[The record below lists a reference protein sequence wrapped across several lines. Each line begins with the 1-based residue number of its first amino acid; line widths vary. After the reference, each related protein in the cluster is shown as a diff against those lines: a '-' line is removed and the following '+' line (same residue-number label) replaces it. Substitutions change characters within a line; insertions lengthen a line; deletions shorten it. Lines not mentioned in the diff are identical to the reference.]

1 MLMFLLDYQ
10 SDTKLEMEWVWRRL
24 KVYLMGWW
32 IWKVIEMGTG
42 RVQSKLKAY
51 QLVLVMVWLMV
62 YLMVELMV
70 IRNVLILEFCM
81 YEGEI

>member
-1 MLMFLLDYQ
+1 
-10 SDTKLEMEWVWRRL
+10 
-24 KVYLMGWW
+24 MGWW
-32 IWKVIEMGTG
+32 IWTATEMETG
-42 RVQSKLKAY
+42 MVQTKLKAN

-70 IRNVLILEFCM
+70 IRNVLILEFCR

>member
-1 MLMFLLDYQ
+1 MLLLDYQ
-10 SDTKLEMEWVWRRL
+10 SDTKLEMELVRL
-24 KVYLMGWW
+24 RLRVYLLVVL
-32 IWKVIEMGTG
+32 IWKVIEMETG